1 MQTLGYQFSYSSAG
15 QNVKRIKSE
24 ASEKLMEYVLLV
36 TGLSTDMLK
45 FFLISLSFLQ
55 RLIFSRDSNCQWSNH
70 SKSTCKENFSIFLK
84 IKTKKA
90 KHICQNPT
98 DTRQNHLKWLTKI
111 LTYKKAFSQVWPK
124 NFKKMP
130 SGIKSPLLLF
140 HPKFPLYPL
149 SHIVDF
155 YQLHFTQIIF
165 FHLAFNY
172 F

>member
-15 QNVKRIKSE
+15 QNIKRIKSK
-24 ASEKLMEYVLLV
+24 ASEKLIEYVLLV

-45 FFLISLSFLQ
+45 FTNFSQFSLEAN
-55 RLIFSRDSNCQWSNH
+55 FSKDSNCQWSNH

-84 IKTKKA
+84 MKTKKV

-124 NFKKMP
+124 NFKRC
-130 SGIKSPLLLF
+130 LQELRALF
-140 HPKFPLYPL
+140 SSSIPNSHYTHYHTLQIFL
-149 SHIVDF
+149 SYI
-155 YQLHFTQIIF
+155 LPR
-165 FHLAFNY
+165 
-172 F
+172 